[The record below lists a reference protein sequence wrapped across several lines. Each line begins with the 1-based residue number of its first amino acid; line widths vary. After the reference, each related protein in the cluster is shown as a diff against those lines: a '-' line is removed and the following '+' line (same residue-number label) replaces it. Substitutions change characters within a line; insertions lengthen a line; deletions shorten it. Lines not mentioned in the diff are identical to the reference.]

1 DKRNKLEAYRIA
13 VDTAQPLPAELGAH
27 VSNVVRR
34 PRNPDVPVSPNSKEA
49 VARRRFAASQNE
61 HTGVQKLAPYLL
73 FVGAAEMDDRVA
85 PVELIVSK
93 NEINLNRFFLPPAPS
108 KDIKKTW
115 GNLSQPRPDTCIG
128 YIRQSDA
135 NKAMPRCSAP
145 FSPEQESILD
155 RHHMYFPFLTAQWK
169 VPGANEN
176 LHDAQNQA
184 ARDGA
189 VIVNCLW
196 DLYRVAYNRTPS
208 VLEACHFSW
217 LSDLEFA
224 QLWVHWR
231 EGAQHYMEHVDDFSL
246 RKEDDV
252 CKARGFLRN
261 IVNSAV
267 TERLDSIKKAL

>member
-1 DKRNKLEAYRIA
+1 
-13 VDTAQPLPAELGAH
+13 
-27 VSNVVRR
+27 
-34 PRNPDVPVSPNSKEA
+34 
-49 VARRRFAASQNE
+49 
-61 HTGVQKLAPYLL
+61 
-73 FVGAAEMDDRVA
+73 
-85 PVELIVSK
+85 
-93 NEINLNRFFLPPAPS
+93 
-108 KDIKKTW
+108 
-115 GNLSQPRPDTCIG
+115 
-128 YIRQSDA
+128 
-135 NKAMPRCSAP
+135 
-145 FSPEQESILD
+145 
-155 RHHMYFPFLTAQWK
+155 MYFPFLTAQWK

-267 TERLDSIKKAL
+267 TERLDSIKKALPLFAKARTKSYPYPLAHTAETMSLGGSSAATPPFQFDTPRYPQSTASEPSKKRPKLESDSESKSDSGFNE